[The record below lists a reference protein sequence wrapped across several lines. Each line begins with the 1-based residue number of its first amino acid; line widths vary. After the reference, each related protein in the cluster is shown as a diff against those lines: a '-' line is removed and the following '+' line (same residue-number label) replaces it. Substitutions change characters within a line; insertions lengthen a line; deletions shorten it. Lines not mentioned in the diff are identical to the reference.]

1 MIVTGEVLWPM
12 DMRLFINYYH
22 DVILSARCSID
33 DRDSGSV
40 MVNEY
45 DNVYQLL
52 SRRDSFGG
60 LFDS

>member
-1 MIVTGEVLWPM
+1 MIVTGEVLWPV
-12 DMRLFINYYH
+12 DIRLFNNYYQ
-22 DVILSARCSID
+22 DVILSAGCSID

-52 SRRDSFGG
+52 SRRDSFDG
-60 LFDS
+60 LFDW